1 MLPNKIKIL
10 KVLSIVKQGL
20 KPKNLSFIRLKKQ
33 NLNKII
39 SIRYHHNAKKKK
51 NHGSVKAVIEGIVFI
66 NLALAPV
73 FIGELIQFA
82 VTTNSSF
89 KAYLKGMVIGVSV
102 DDAEVM
108 LFGDSSKIIPGYS

>member
-51 NHGSVKAVIEGIVFI
+51 KSW
-66 NLALAPV
+66 
-73 FIGELIQFA
+73 
-82 VTTNSSF
+82 
-89 KAYLKGMVIGVSV
+89 
-102 DDAEVM
+102 
-108 LFGDSSKIIPGYS
+108 